1 MTGKQTILATLLLLL
16 CFSLAACKDEGAQK
30 GQMPAPPVG
39 VFQVEAKDVP
49 WPSEFQAQASG
60 SRSVEVRARVQG
72 IIEASVP

>member
-39 VFQVEAKDVP
+39 VFQVEAL
-49 WPSEFQAQASG
+49 SL
-60 SRSVEVRARVQG
+60 
-72 IIEASVP
+72 IHI